1 LNFYVEDEN
10 YRNKISEPIVFPHH
24 RADDVKNL
32 GTSKEIS
39 NLKFE
44 IRNLPFFIF
53 LSPISF
59 FLLLFFLFFQFSN
72 AELLI
77 GDINFEG
84 NYFITDKELLSTISS
99 DPGGYFSQKMLNEDV
114 QRISDFYVKK
124 GFYQIK
130 IHSPEI
136 NTISPEKI
144 DVLFKIEENEKM
156 TIAELILKGNRYISE
171 NKILESNPAKN
182 IDLKQLSILIQNIAE
197 YYAFNGFLFA
207 DVKIDSLVLKNNQTK
222 AYISISEGDFCE
234 FEEYKFKGNK
244 TTRSSTLLKIS
255 QIDKIEKVNPMV
267 LNRAAELIRKKEYIH
282 DCSLI
287 PLNHKQ
293 LLFNIEED
301 RMTYLSGILG
311 YDNSQEKKN
320 RLTGFVNL
328 DFLNLFGTD
337 RSISLRWEKL
347 SFDRSLIELKYH
359 ESGPFSYPVSGD
371 FSIYREE
378 VDSTYTKSS
387 YETEIYLYSLI
398 NRYGIYLGVDEIFP
412 GTRRPI
418 IIDKTSYKKAGIFW
432 NFNNTDYYLNPTKGN
447 DLLIKYF
454 YIFNRINSEN
464 ISKQAVEAKLINFR
478 KIFQKLIFAIGLNAN
493 VLENKSLS
501 ELEYYFLGG
510 NSSLRGFNENQFYGY
525 RVGWSNLEL
534 RYLLS
539 RNSRAFLFTDYG
551 YVESEEYKFGL
562 LFGFGFG
569 LRVETKLGLLGI
581 DYGLSYQ
588 GGEFR
593 NPLDGIIHFGIE
605 MKM

>member
-1 LNFYVEDEN
+1 
-10 YRNKISEPIVFPHH
+10 
-24 RADDVKNL
+24 
-32 GTSKEIS
+32 
-39 NLKFE
+39 
-44 IRNLPFFIF
+44 
-53 LSPISF
+53 
-59 FLLLFFLFFQFSN
+59 
-72 AELLI
+72 LI

-84 NYFITDKELLSTISS
+84 NYFITDKELLNKISS
-99 DPGGYFSQKMLNEDV
+99 EPGGYFSQKTLNDDV

-130 IHSPEI
+130 VHFPEI
-136 NTISPEKI
+136 NTISPEQI
-144 DVLFKIEENEKM
+144 DVFFQIEENEKM
-156 TIAELILKGNRYISE
+156 IIDELILTGNRYISK
-171 NKILESNPAKN
+171 NKIFESNPYKN
-182 IDLKQLSILIQNIAE
+182 IDLKQLSILIQNITE

-207 DVKIDSLVLKNNQTK
+207 DVKIDSLVLENTQTRV
-222 AYISISEGDFCE
+222 YISISEGDFCE

-244 TTRSSTLLKIS
+244 TTKSSTLLKIS

-282 DCSLI
+282 NCSLI

-293 LLFNIEED
+293 LLFDIEED

-311 YDNSQEKKN
+311 YDNSQEEKN
-320 RLTGFVNL
+320 QLTGFVNL

-337 RSISLRWEKL
+337 RSISLRWERL

-359 ESGPFSYPVSGD
+359 ESGPFSFPVSGD
-371 FSIYREE
+371 FSIFREE

-387 YETEIYLYSLI
+387 YESEIYFYDLI
-398 NRYGIYLGVDEIFP
+398 NKYGIYLGIDEIFP
-412 GTRRPI
+412 GMRRPI
-418 IIDKTSYKKAGIFW
+418 IIEKTSYKKTGIFW

-447 DLLIKYF
+447 ELLIKYF
-454 YIFNRINSEN
+454 YIFNRVEKEN
-464 ISKQAVEAKLINFR
+464 ISKQAVEVKLINFR
-478 KIFQKLIFAIGLNAN
+478 KVLRKLILAIGFNAN

-501 ELEYYFLGG
+501 ELEYYNLGG
-510 NSSLRGFNENQFYGY
+510 NSNLRGFNENQFYGY

-569 LRVETKLGLLGI
+569 LRIETKLGLLGI
-581 DYGLSYQ
+581 DYGLGYQ
-588 GGEFR
+588 RGEFR

>member
-1 LNFYVEDEN
+1 MTIKF
-10 YRNKISEPIVFPHH
+10 RNMK
-24 RADDVKNL
+24 
-32 GTSKEIS
+32 
-39 NLKFE
+39 LKF
-44 IRNLPFFIF
+44 RNFPISYL
-53 LSPISF
+53 LSPVSLF
-59 FLLLFFLFFQFSN
+59 FLLFLSFFQICN

-77 GDINFEG
+77 GDIHFEG
-84 NYFITDKELLSTISS
+84 NYFITDKELLNKISS
-99 DPGGYFSQKMLNEDV
+99 EPGGYFSQKTLNDDV
-114 QRISDFYVKK
+114 QRISYFYVKK

-130 IHSPEI
+130 VHFPEI
-136 NTISPEKI
+136 NTISPQQI
-144 DVLFKIEENEKM
+144 DVLFQIEENEKM
-156 TIAELILKGNRYISE
+156 IIEEVILTGNRYISE
-171 NKILESNPAKN
+171 NKIFESNPYKN
-182 IDLKQLSILIQNIAE
+182 IDLKQLSILIQNITE
-197 YYAFNGFLFA
+197 YYAFNGFIFA
-207 DVKIDSLVLKNNQTK
+207 DVKLDSLVLENTRTR

-244 TTRSSTLLKIS
+244 TTKSRTLLKIS
-255 QIDKIEKVNPMV
+255 QVDKIEKVNPMV
-267 LNRAAELIRKKEYIH
+267 LNRAAELIRKKEYIL

-293 LLFNIEED
+293 LLFDIEED

-311 YDNSQEKKN
+311 YDNSQGEKN

-337 RSISLRWEKL
+337 RSISLRWERL
-347 SFDRSLIELKYH
+347 SFDRSLIELRYH
-359 ESGPFSYPVSGD
+359 ESGPFSFPVSGD
-371 FSIYREE
+371 FSIFREE

-387 YETEIYLYSLI
+387 YESEIYFYNLI
-398 NRYGIYLGVDEIFP
+398 NKYGIYLGIDEIFP

-418 IIDKTSYKKAGIFW
+418 IIEKTSYTKAGIFW
-432 NFNNTDYYLNPTKGN
+432 NFNNTDYYLNPTNGN

-454 YIFNRINSEN
+454 YIFNRINKEN
-464 ISKQAVEAKLINFR
+464 ISKQAVEVKLINFR
-478 KIFQKLIFAIGLNAN
+478 KVLRKLVFAIELNAN
-493 VLENKSLS
+493 VLENKRLS
-501 ELEYYFLGG
+501 ELEYYYLGG
-510 NSSLRGFNENQFYGY
+510 NSNLRGFNENQFYGY

-551 YVESEEYKFGL
+551 YVESKEYKFGL

-581 DYGLSYQ
+581 DYGLGYQ
-588 GGEFR
+588 RGIFR